1 VEVLSDI
8 RNHIAFITLNRPKA
22 LNALS
27 LEMILRLRT
36 LFAQYAADPDIYAV
50 LIRGAGDKAFC
61 AGGDIRALY
70 HSFKNSESLHKEFF
84 AAEYPLDYQLYS
96 YPKPYIVLMDGI
108 TLGGG
113 LGLAQGSRFRIVG
126 ERTQMAMPE
135 VAIGFFPD
143 VGASYFLSRLP
154 GELGMYLA
162 LTGVQ
167 IRGADA
173 LYSGLADECLAPDA
187 IATLTKDLSD
197 LRWSDDRFADL
208 HRFMQART
216 AGVSGATLATLP
228 AQPALPAL
236 PALRAAIDAH
246 FSKPTVVGILA
257 SLDSEARTEYADWAR
272 QTASIMRSRSPTMVC
287 VTFSQLR
294 RAAALSLAAC
304 FRMEL
309 GMAAH
314 SFEQG
319 DFLEGVRA
327 VLIDKDGAPRWRPSR
342 IEEVTDPMVEDF
354 FRERWA
360 AGAHP
365 LAGLESY
372 AALSGAKH
380 ATSAA

>member
-1 VEVLSDI
+1 VDVLSDI

-36 LFAQYAADPDIYAV
+36 LFAQYSADPHIYAV
-50 LIRGAGDKAFC
+50 LIKGAGDKAFC

-70 HSFKNSESLHKEFF
+70 HSFKDSESLHKEFF

-96 YPKPYIVLMDGI
+96 YPKPYVVLMDGI
-108 TLGGG
+108 TMGGG
-113 LGLAQGSRFRIVG
+113 MGIAQGSTFRVVG

-143 VGASYFLSRLP
+143 VGAGYFLSRLP
-154 GELGMYLA
+154 GKLGMYLA

-173 LYSGLADECLAPDA
+173 LYCGLADAFLTPDA
-187 IATLTKDLSD
+187 MATLTEDLAD
-197 LRWSDDRFADL
+197 LRWGDDRFADL
-208 HRFMQART
+208 HRFIRARSVGIS
-216 AGVSGATLATLP
+216 A
-228 AQPALPAL
+228 PALPAPPTL

-246 FSKPTVVGILA
+246 FSKPTVLGILA
-257 SLDSEARTEYADWAR
+257 SLESETRVEYADWAR
-272 QTASIMRSRSPTMVC
+272 QTAQLMRGRSPTMVC

-342 IEEVTDPMVEDF
+342 IEEVTDSMVEDF
-354 FRERWA
+354 FREPRE
-360 AGAHP
+360 P
-365 LAGLESY
+365 TR
-372 AALSGAKH
+372 